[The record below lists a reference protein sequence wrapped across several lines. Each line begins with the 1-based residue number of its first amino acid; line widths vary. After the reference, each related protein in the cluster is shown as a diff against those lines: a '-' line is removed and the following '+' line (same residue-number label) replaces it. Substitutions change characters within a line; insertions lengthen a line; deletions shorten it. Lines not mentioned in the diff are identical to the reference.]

1 MPSPQPRAVFEAF
14 LRAANR
20 RDVAALAEL
29 VHPDYIEVYPQ
40 SGEETHGIDNLRAI
54 IEHYPG
60 GFEDKGTDRVIGSED
75 RWVLTPAFTL
85 LRIEGAGDNFT
96 GVQRARYPDGSEWYV
111 VSIGEI
117 HDARIWRLQTFFAP
131 AFDPP
136 AWRSAWVNL
145 VPVGTEAAD
154 G

>member
-29 VHPDYIEVYPQ
+29 VHPDYMEVYPQ
-40 SGEETHGIDNLRAI
+40 SGEQTHGIENLRAI

-75 RWVLTPAFTL
+75 RWVLTPASHCSSGCGPAARVAAL
-85 LRIEGAGDNFT
+85 GPNDGELPWQPLRLT
-96 GVQRARYPDGSEWYV
+96 GFARSMMTYA
-111 VSIGEI
+111 II
-117 HDARIWRLQTFFAP
+117 
-131 AFDPP
+131 
-136 AWRSAWVNL
+136 
-145 VPVGTEAAD
+145 
-154 G
+154 